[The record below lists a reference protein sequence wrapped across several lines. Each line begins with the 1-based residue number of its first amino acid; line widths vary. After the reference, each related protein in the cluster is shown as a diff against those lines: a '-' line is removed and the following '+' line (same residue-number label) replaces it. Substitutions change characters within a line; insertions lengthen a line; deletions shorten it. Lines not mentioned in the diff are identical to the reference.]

1 MKKLISL
8 LLALLLITGACL
20 AEPMTE
26 EAAYPTYEEL
36 EIYLSALRQRSL
48 EGSVEITKADNGD
61 TLAIVSEGLLRI
73 ADETLDKNTAVLG
86 AVLDP
91 TAACPRGLMIGD
103 SLSKLLSTYPNH
115 NPDLA
120 GNYNDAALYISG
132 SKPEAVLGWVLR
144 DGQRV
149 TQVTHCIYHWV
160 ADGVISCGVSYQ
172 IDNDMIV
179 NIAVFGMDQRIDE
192 TQALQ
197 EIADTAEIQ
206 EATHY
211 FAYPKSE
218 DGSLLAPF
226 VREDLSFGGLDFLDL
241 TPEMA
246 TAVLGSSPVDEWKQD
261 SSGEYLRIRQWDG
274 VSIYF
279 NYDSSKQFKQ
289 VNSMLINGDTLEGP
303 RGVRVGDSM
312 ESVMY
317 RFSHGQGGT
326 VDNGIALYGD
336 GVNAPFGIL
345 AYGETT
351 ATINYALSPD
361 GEALVHWQLTFVGG
375 KLQEMRMLLR

>member
-1 MKKLISL
+1 MKKLIALLISL
-8 LLALLLITGACL
+8 LMITGAAL

-26 EAAYPTYEEL
+26 EAAYPTFEEL
-36 EIYLSALRQRSL
+36 EMYLSALRQHAL
-48 EGSVEITKADNGD
+48 ESSVELAKADNGE
-61 TLAIVSEGLLRI
+61 TLAMVSDGMLRI
-73 ADETLDKNTAVLG
+73 ADESLSENTAVLG
-86 AVLDP
+86 AVLNA

-103 SLSKLLSTYPNH
+103 SLSQLLRAYPNH

-132 SKPEAVLGWVLR
+132 AKPEATLGWVLR

-149 TQVTHCIYHWV
+149 TQVTYCIYHWV
-160 ADGVISCGVSYQ
+160 PDGVISCGISYQ
-172 IDNDMIV
+172 IENDVII
-179 NIAVFGMDQRIDE
+179 NIAIFGMDQLIDE
-192 TQALQ
+192 AQALE

-206 EATHY
+206 EASHY

-218 DGSLLAPF
+218 DGSQLAPF
-226 VREDLSFGGLDFLDL
+226 VREDLSFSGLDFLDL

-246 TAVLGSSPVDEWKQD
+246 TEVLGSSPVDEWMQD
-261 SSGEYLRIRQWDG
+261 STGDYLRIRQWDG

-279 NYDSSKQFKQ
+279 NYNANKQFKQ
-289 VNSMLINGDTLEGP
+289 VNSMIVNGDTLEGP
-303 RGVRVGDSM
+303 RGVRVGDSL

-336 GVNAPFGIL
+336 GIHAPYGIL
-345 AYGETT
+345 AHGETT
-351 ATINYALSPD
+351 ATLNYALSPD
-361 GEALVHWQLTFVGG
+361 EEALVIWQLTFVDGT
-375 KLQEMRMLLR
+375 LQEMRMLLR

>member
-192 TQALQ
+192 AQALQ

-218 DGSLLAPF
+218 DGSQLAPF

-279 NYDSSKQFKQ
+279 DYDSSKQFKQ

-361 GEALVHWQLTFVGG
+361 GEALVHWQLTFIGG
-375 KLQEMRMLLR
+375 ELQEMRMLLR